1 MFFPSIYRLPGWRWA
16 VYHGYLNLD
25 EEDPKQNTNYD
36 VEANSELQ
44 GLLSPEQKI
53 PKPKLK

>member
-25 EEDPKQNTNYD
+25 EEDPKQNMSHD
-36 VEANSELQ
+36 VEAGELKRLQ
-44 GLLSPEQKI
+44 
-53 PKPKLK
+53 PK